1 MIGWKTQKK
10 NKFILLWI
18 CMVPMAFS
26 GCGPSVGASI
36 QNLTGQLQEAEEKTS
51 STREE
56 AIRQALG
63 QMEGVVSVSVVV
75 EGTTAIIGLTMEQG
89 VDGEKMREEI
99 NTIVSRVDPAT
110 QTASVTFRPTLVQMI
125 DQLEKDRK
133 QE

>member
-18 CMVPMAFS
+18 CMVPMTLS

-51 STREE
+51 SAREE

-99 NTIVSRVDPAT
+99 NTIVSQADPAT

>member
-18 CMVPMAFS
+18 CMAPMALS
-26 GCGPSVGASI
+26 GCGSSVGASI

-51 STREE
+51 SAREE
-56 AIRQALG
+56 AIRQVLG
-63 QMEGVVSVSVVV
+63 KMEGVVSVSVVV
-75 EGTTAIIGLTMEQG
+75 EGTTAIIGLTMERG

-99 NTIVSRVDPAT
+99 IAAVSQADPAT